1 MTKKKLNPRNIPM
14 KGRSINI
21 DAIIDESM
29 RHDMEHARLLV
40 AAALRKEMSS
50 DKVKELLDSLQE
62 SDVSEEKISHA
73 EQLMGLTERPSVS
86 LEGITTGED
95 LKKFKGKMKKLALHT
110 ALCSICLGL
119 EKKGYTSEQLQSIFD
134 DVKQIKNR
142 IDNGEI
148 TYKDLKME
156 KEQLI

>member
-73 EQLMGLTERPSVS
+73 EQLMRLSERPSVS
-86 LEGITTGED
+86 LEGISTGED

-148 TYKDLKME
+148 TYKDL
-156 KEQLI
+156 

>member
-1 MTKKKLNPRNIPM
+1 MTRKKLNPRNIPM

-73 EQLMGLTERPSVS
+73 EQLMGLSERPSVS

-142 IDNGEI
+142 IDNGEK

>member
-1 MTKKKLNPRNIPM
+1 MTRKKLNPRNIPM

>member
-1 MTKKKLNPRNIPM
+1 MTRKKLNPRNIPM

-40 AAALRKEMSS
+40 AAALQKEMSS

-73 EQLMGLTERPSVS
+73 EQLMGLSERPSVS
-86 LEGITTGED
+86 LEGISTGED
-95 LKKFKGKMKKLALHT
+95 LKKFKAKMKKLALHT

-148 TYKDLKME
+148 TYKDLKMD

>member
-1 MTKKKLNPRNIPM
+1 MTRKKLNPRNIPM

-148 TYKDLKME
+148 TYKDL
-156 KEQLI
+156 

>member
-1 MTKKKLNPRNIPM
+1 MTRKKLNPRNIPM

-73 EQLMGLTERPSVS
+73 EQLMGLSERPSVS
-86 LEGITTGED
+86 LEGISTGED

-148 TYKDLKME
+148 TYKDL
-156 KEQLI
+156 